1 MRKIL
6 FLLLLICMV
15 PCAMYAQNY
24 QISGKV
30 TDAKDGSPMPGV
42 TVQTQTKVGVMTDF
56 DGNYTIKANKGDVL
70 TYSFIG
76 MTPQSVK
83 VESDKPINV
92 ALQEDNVALEEV
104 VVVGYGTMKK
114 SDLTGSVSSL
124 SADRLKESVITNLD
138 QALQGRVAGV
148 QVASN
153 SGAPG
158 AATSIRI
165 RGASSINLTNEPLYV
180 I

>member
-1 MRKIL
+1 M
-6 FLLLLICMV
+6 
-15 PCAMYAQNY
+15 PCAMYAQSY

-70 TYSFIG
+70 TYTFIG

-104 VVVGYGTMKK
+104 VVVGYGTM
-114 SDLTGSVSSL
+114 
-124 SADRLKESVITNLD
+124 
-138 QALQGRVAGV
+138 
-148 QVASN
+148 
-153 SGAPG
+153 
-158 AATSIRI
+158 
-165 RGASSINLTNEPLYV
+165 
-180 I
+180 